1 MQCLAIHDSQ
11 AKRYGGSEQVRWNR
25 GSRNGRYMRR
35 TMATVALTVLS
46 GAFATAAQA
55 GFNAQLQPSQPPP
68 SVDAATGASPITQ
81 VGEGVAAA
89 APGFG
94 RQLPLRQALRMLLPE
109 EWSYVPT
116 ADGDSLI
123 VSWTGSRTW
132 LEALR
137 QIGETYQVRFL
148 VDWDHKIVYSDRLVK
163 SSAPGPDA
171 VRTGKTDTGSVQSP
185 WELEAGGLR
194 NQLARWADRAHYHL
208 YWPQSIADVSIQ
220 VPAALSG
227 DFLEAIKQISAA
239 LQAVGTGL
247 KLHVYEM
254 NQALVVEEF

>member
-1 MQCLAIHDSQ
+1 M
-11 AKRYGGSEQVRWNR
+11 G
-25 GSRNGRYMRR
+25 R
-35 TMATVALTVLS
+35 TMARVALTVLS
-46 GAFATAAQA
+46 GAFATATQA
-55 GFNAQLQPSQPPP
+55 GFNAQLQPLQAPPA
-68 SVDAATGASPITQ
+68 VDVAGASPVTQ
-81 VGEGVAAA
+81 LGEGVAVPAQ
-89 APGFG
+89 GFG
-94 RQLPLRQALRMLLPE
+94 RELPLRQAMRMLLPE
-109 EWSYVPT
+109 EWSYIPT
-116 ADGDSLI
+116 AEGDALI

-148 VDWDHKIVYSDRLVK
+148 VDWDHKIVYSDRLLK
-163 SSAPGPDA
+163 SSAIGPDA

>member
-1 MQCLAIHDSQ
+1 M
-11 AKRYGGSEQVRWNR
+11 
-25 GSRNGRYMRR
+25 
-35 TMATVALTVLS
+35 ALTVLS

-55 GFNAQLQPSQPPP
+55 AFNAQLQPLQPPP
-68 SVDAATGASPITQ
+68 SVDAATGASAVTQ
-81 VGEGVAAA
+81 VGEGIAAA

-148 VDWDHKIVYSDRLVK
+148 VDWDHKIVYSDRMRTAKATESDPISVGK
-163 SSAPGPDA
+163 SSTVTA
-171 VRTGKTDTGSVQSP
+171 QSA

-194 NQLARWADRAHYHL
+194 GQLARWADRAHYHL

-227 DFLEAIKQISAA
+227 DFLEAVKQISVA
-239 LQAVGTGL
+239 LQSVGTGL

-254 NQALVVEEF
+254 NRALVVEEF